1 MSDSRLGQV
10 AQLAEIVAAI
20 GVIISLLF
28 VGFEVRKN
36 TAIVNASAVQEITT
50 SSRDVLLNVALDED
64 FARIRRRGEEDLS
77 QLTEDEAYR
86 FFQFNR
92 QNWLYFQSVWI
103 QVDLGVMDAR
113 AWASYERII
122 CRIVELPGNRADW
135 PNHVEAMDPAFREL
149 VESCF

>member
-10 AQLAEIVAAI
+10 AQVAEIIAAI
-20 GVIISLLF
+20 GVIVSLLF

-36 TAIVNASAVQEITT
+36 TSIVNASAVQAITT
-50 SSRDVLLNVALDED
+50 SSREVLLNVALDED
-64 FARIRRRGEEDLS
+64 FARIRRLGEEDLS
-77 QLTEDEAYR
+77 QLDEDEAYR

-103 QVDLGVMDAR
+103 QVELGVMDER

-122 CRIVELPGNRADW
+122 CRLIELPGNRADW
-135 PNHVEAMDPAFREL
+135 SNHIDAMDPAFRDL
-149 VESCF
+149 VEACF